1 MIPYYKRIH
10 IFSLVS
16 YLVFFHCRWR
26 WHSIKQLSF
35 SSVLLDYFST
45 WLIMASK
52 HSSKHHKISTGSNCL
67 CNISRACAATILWNI
82 GQINIYQALN
92 ILKVFPNPVSRNLL
106 TLCMFFGEFWNC
118 LPTTF
123 ELHQSYIYYYTAAKT
138 KSIKDNK
145 ICDVRESNPGQLLGR
160 QLCSP
165 LYHQRLLNQTK
176 G

>member
-1 MIPYYKRIH
+1 
-10 IFSLVS
+10 
-16 YLVFFHCRWR
+16 
-26 WHSIKQLSF
+26 
-35 SSVLLDYFST
+35 
-45 WLIMASK
+45 MARK
-52 HSSKHHKISTGSNCL
+52 HSSKHYKISTGSNCL

-82 GQINIYQALN
+82 GEIKINQALN
-92 ILKVFPNPVSRNLL
+92 ILKVFPIPVSRNLL

-165 LYHQRLLNQTK
+165 LYQHRIDGYDAQMFVSNAASCKRSTYHLYSGFIYHKITNLLKAHARNDNK
-176 G
+176 